1 MTAVRWKSFYE
12 SMAAVDVFPKGLDI
26 TKAYSL
32 DFVNKGV
39 GKA

>member
-1 MTAVRWKSFYE
+1 
-12 SMAAVDVFPKGLDI
+12 MAATGVFPAGLDI

-32 DFVNKGV
+32 DFVNKGI